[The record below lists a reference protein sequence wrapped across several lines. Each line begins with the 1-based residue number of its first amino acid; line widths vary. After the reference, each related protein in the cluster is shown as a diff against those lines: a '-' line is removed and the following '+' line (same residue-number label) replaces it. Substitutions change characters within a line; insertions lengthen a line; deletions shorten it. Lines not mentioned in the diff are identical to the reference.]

1 MKEYSAEEVFEVLKD
16 YKITSHIE
24 SVRRWL
30 RQGAL
35 EGIAPTSRKEGWKV
49 TQESLDR
56 FLEERLPSQFTTVV
70 EKEKTEPNATIVVK
84 EEEIRAA
91 MWIELARK
99 NIWEGHLDIKK
110 KALQAC
116 MQHRKYSK
124 DLEEKVW
131 QAFLANSKAYKHPR
145 VFYLLEAFA
154 FDGKRLL
161 LDKSFHSLEEQIL
174 FSVIEYVRLSHKT
187 P

>member
-1 MKEYSAEEVFEVLKD
+1 MKEYSVEEVFDVLKE

-30 RQGAL
+30 RQGVL

-49 TQESLDR
+49 TQEALGR
-56 FLEERLPSQFTTVV
+56 FLEERLPNQFTTNVV
-70 EKEKTEPNATIVVK
+70 KGESEPNSTSVAK
-84 EEEIRAA
+84 EEIRAT

-99 NIWEGHLDIKK
+99 NIWEGHLDVKK

-116 MQHRKYSK
+116 IQHRKYSK

-131 QAFLANSKAYKHPR
+131 QACLDNSKAYKQPR

-154 FDGKRLL
+154 FDGNRLF
-161 LDKSFHSLEEQIL
+161 LDKSFTSLEEQIL
-174 FSVIEYVRLSHKT
+174 FPVIEYVRLNYKT